1 MRYSLTDL
9 KLLVAIADSGSVS
22 GGAATCF
29 LAPSSASMRIKRLE
43 ESLGAQL
50 LLRQARGV
58 VLTPA
63 GKVIVKHVRRCLTEL
78 EEMHAE
84 LAPYA
89 HGIKAQVRLLAN
101 SSAVASFL
109 PSDLQLFLREQPE
122 VRIVMHERV
131 SHQII
136 EALSEGSAD
145 IGVVNWAG
153 EHPGLLFYPYH
164 EDSLMV
170 AVAPDHPLAA
180 QDKVSFLECLEYPFV
195 MLQAGSA
202 IYTFL
207 TRQAAS
213 LGHTPD
219 IRIQVSSFS
228 SVVAMVGAGTG
239 LSIVPYSA
247 LQSANC
253 ENVRILPLDEPWA
266 RRSLRVCVRNDG
278 EVRLPYVAKLI
289 EHLRKQGDRP
299 SAA

>member
-9 KLLVAIADSGSVS
+9 KLLVAIADSGSVT
-22 GGAATCF
+22 GGAAACF

-63 GKVIVKHVRRCLTEL
+63 GKVIVKHVRGCLTAL

-89 HGIKAQVRLLAN
+89 HGVKAQVRLLAN

-109 PSDLQLFLREQPE
+109 PSDLQRFLREQPE
-122 VRIVMHERV
+122 VRIVMHEKV

-136 EALSEGSAD
+136 EALAEGSAD
-145 IGVVNWAG
+145 VGVVTWAG
-153 EHPGLLFYPYH
+153 DHPGLTFYPYH
-164 EDSLMV
+164 EDHLMV
-170 AVAPDHPLAA
+170 AVAADHAMA
-180 QDKVSFLECLEYPFV
+180 SHERATFLQCLEHPIV
-195 MLQAGSA
+195 TLQAGSA

-207 TRQAAS
+207 TRRAAS
-213 LGHTPD
+213 LGHTLD

-228 SVVAMVGAGTG
+228 SVVAMVGAGAG
-239 LSIVPYSA
+239 LSIVPLSA

-253 ENVRILPLDEPWA
+253 DNVRILPLDEPWA
-266 RRSLRVCVRNDG
+266 RRSLRVCVRSDG
-278 EVRLPYVAKLI
+278 EARLPYVAGLI

-299 SAA
+299 LDI